1 MARNHLKS
9 WEISHNFSY
18 ISEFQK
24 ILLSGGKNKRSLKE
38 TFSVWNFESYVKNL
52 NVNMK
57 TYNPGHNILKLYD
70 ILAQVR
76 FTTSKMK
83 LDI

>member
-1 MARNHLKS
+1 
-9 WEISHNFSY
+9 
-18 ISEFQK
+18 
-24 ILLSGGKNKRSLKE
+24 
-38 TFSVWNFESYVKNL
+38 
-52 NVNMK
+52 MK
-57 TYNPGHNILKLYD
+57 AYNPGHNILKLYD